1 MAIAK
6 TIFWLALVVWLGE
19 IVFFSFVVAPT
30 IFGAFPT
37 ELAGQVVGAIF
48 PRYYAVGAAA
58 GVVALVAAVVLR
70 GATSSTR
77 SWSAITAM
85 LVVMLVAT
93 LYAGRIIE
101 PRARAL
107 RPQLHAEAVDATV
120 RAEFD
125 QLHRR
130 AVQLNGAVLLLGVV
144 SICLAAAT
152 LQLPRR

>member
-1 MAIAK
+1 MALAK
-6 TIFWLALVVWLGE
+6 TLFWLALVVWLGE

-30 IFGAFPT
+30 VFGTFPKDV
-37 ELAGQVVGAIF
+37 AGQVVGAIF

-58 GVVALVAAVVLR
+58 GAIALIAAVVLR
-70 GATSSTR
+70 GGTSATR
-77 SWSAITAM
+77 SWSLIAVM

-93 LYAGRIIE
+93 LYAGRVIE

-107 RPQLHAEAVDATV
+107 RPQLHAEPVDVAG

-125 QLHRR
+125 RLHAR
-130 AVQLNGAVLLLGVV
+130 AVQLNGVVLLLGIVTV
-144 SICLAAAT
+144 SIAAAT